1 MSQPPR
7 RVARASNPLCR
18 WGSWRLP
25 ALALLGSSV
34 CLGTWSSLEI
44 REAAAE
50 PVLHEYIDLGPDP
63 VEPVVTGQYPPPS
76 AQRAPGPG
84 GGPAPGGG
92 SADGATPP
100 SSLSEAGITPSTP
113 FSIDRNTTRPSH
125 VSYEDPFTPTLV
137 PFKRLVVYDSV
148 SRDGEL
154 IVRDA
159 RLSAVPV
166 AGVLSPGD
174 EHFYATLELDLRPG
188 VPLSI
193 PSVAPGARLVMAHEN
208 PEARASFMMDS
219 AENWYVRSQTA
230 GHFQF
235 TLQIAAERRVFGSPY
250 RDASWAQVARD
261 LPPLPPVVKQS
272 ALEVARAL
280 GVAESA
286 RPRDAVLHLVD
297 HFRRFRASERK
308 PQGYGLALYR
318 EIALTARGI
327 CRHRA
332 YAFMI
337 TALGLGI
344 PTRMALNEAH
354 AWVEV
359 SDGELWHRIDLGGA
373 AEELE
378 TSDAG
383 RPQHVQ
389 PRDPFAWPDRSE
401 SGSALA
407 ERHNA
412 REGARADNN
421 GGSPTGAGTGG
432 GGASDPAAAAALGS
446 AGTARTP
453 GSAGPSAPVDP
464 EDDGDPALDALQNPG
479 HPEPDP
485 EPLVISHVSFA
496 RGPKNAERGKAL
508 FVSGLI
514 TSGRRSC
521 PDMSVEVELSD
532 AKGNLMPLGTLIS
545 DRNGNF
551 AGRLIVPWN
560 AGLGEHTL
568 RARALGACDRE

>member
-1 MSQPPR
+1 MSKPPR
-7 RVARASNPLCR
+7 RVA
-18 WGSWRLP
+18 
-25 ALALLGSSV
+25 LALIASSL
-34 CLGTWSSLEI
+34 CLGRGGSLEI
-44 REAAAE
+44 RDAAAE
-50 PVLHEYIDLGPDP
+50 PVLHEFIDLGSTQDVVDP
-63 VEPVVTGQYPPPS
+63 IVTGQYPAPPS
-76 AQRAPGPG
+76 GPRAPGAG
-84 GGPAPGGG
+84 NSLAGAAPGGG
-92 SADGATPP
+92 SADGASPP
-100 SSLSEAGITPSTP
+100 NSLSEAGITPGAP
-113 FSIDRNTTRPSH
+113 FSIDRDTTRPSH

-137 PFKRLVVYDSV
+137 PFKRSVVYDSV

-159 RLSAVPV
+159 HLGAVPV

-193 PSVAPGARLVMAHEN
+193 PSVAPGARLVMAHES
-208 PEARASFMMDS
+208 PDAHASFVMDS

-235 TLQIAAERRVFGSPY
+235 TLQIAADRRVFGSPY

-261 LPPLPPVVKQS
+261 LPPLPPVVKRS

-286 RPRDAVLHLVD
+286 RPRDAVLHLVE
-297 HFRRFRASERK
+297 HFRRFSASERK

-332 YAFMI
+332 YAFML
-337 TALGLGI
+337 TALGLGL

-407 ERHNA
+407 A
-412 REGARADNN
+412 RRNPRAAPRPHD
-421 GGSPTGAGTGG
+421 GQQPTGAG
-432 GGASDPAAAAALGS
+432 GGAGSDPAAAAALGS
-446 AGTARTP
+446 AR
-453 GSAGPSAPVDP
+453 PSGPVDL
-464 EDDGDPALDALQNPG
+464 EDDGDPALDALQNQGRPT
-479 HPEPDP
+479 PDE

-514 TSGRRSC
+514 SSGRRSC
-521 PDMSVEVELSD
+521 ADMSVEVELSD
-532 AKGNLMPLGTLIS
+532 AKGNLIPLGTLIS
-545 DRNGNF
+545 DSNGNF

-568 RARALGACDRE
+568 RARALGACVRD

>member
-1 MSQPPR
+1 MSQPPG
-7 RVARASNPLCR
+7 RVARASQPLH
-18 WGSWRLP
+18 SWAAWRRR
-25 ALALLGSSV
+25 ALALLAA
-34 CLGTWSSLEI
+34 SSLCWGAWSTLGM

-50 PVLHEYIDLGPDP
+50 PVLHEYIDLPGQGP
-63 VEPVVTGQYPPPS
+63 VEPVVTGQYPPPPS
-76 AQRAPGPG
+76 AQRSPGAGSGNSNSGGPGSGSRAADDGAAPG
-84 GGPAPGGG
+84 
-92 SADGATPP
+92 
-100 SSLSEAGITPSTP
+100 SLSEAGITPSSP
-113 FSIDRNTTRPSH
+113 FSIDRNTERPSH

-159 RLSAVPV
+159 HLGAVPV
-166 AGVLSPGD
+166 AGVLAPGD
-174 EHFYATLELDLRPG
+174 EHFYATLELELRAG
-188 VPLSI
+188 VPASI
-193 PSVAPGARLVMAHEN
+193 PSVAPGARLVVAHQN
-208 PEARASFMMDS
+208 PDARASFMMDS
-219 AENWYVRSQTA
+219 AENWYVRSPTT
-230 GHFQF
+230 GRFQF
-235 TLQIAAERRVFGSPY
+235 TLQIAADRRVFGSPY
-250 RDASWAQVARD
+250 RDASWAQLARD
-261 LPPLPPVVKQS
+261 LPSLPPVVKQS

-280 GVAESA
+280 GVAESS
-286 RPRDAVLHLVD
+286 RPREAVLHLVE

-344 PTRMALNEAH
+344 PTRMAMNEAH

-373 AEELE
+373 AQELE
-378 TSDAG
+378 MSDAG

-407 ERHNA
+407 ERRNA
-412 REGARADNN
+412 AAAPRAAD
-421 GGSPTGAGTGG
+421 GSDPAGAGAAGA
-432 GGASDPAAAAALGS
+432 GGADPAAAS
-446 AGTARTP
+446 ARP
-453 GSAGPSAPVDP
+453 GAPAEP
-464 EDDGDPALDALQNPG
+464 EDDGDPAREVLPKPG
-479 HPEPDP
+479 QPAADE

-496 RGPKNAERGKAL
+496 RGPRNAERGKAL
-508 FVSGLI
+508 FVSGLV
-514 TSGRRSC
+514 TAGRRSC
-521 PDMSVEVELSD
+521 PDMSVQVELSD
-532 AKGNLMPLGTLIS
+532 AKGNLIPLGTLIS
-545 DRNGNF
+545 DPNGNF

-568 RARALGACDRE
+568 RARALGACERE